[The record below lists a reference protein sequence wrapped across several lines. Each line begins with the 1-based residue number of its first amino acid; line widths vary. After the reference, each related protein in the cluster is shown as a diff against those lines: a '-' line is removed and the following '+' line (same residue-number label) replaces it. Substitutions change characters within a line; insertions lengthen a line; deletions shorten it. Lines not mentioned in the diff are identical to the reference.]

1 VKIVRANKIT
11 QMASGIGDAFVELI
25 IAAVVISVL
34 AGLSLVNGSDFVN
47 SVVDKVQDG
56 MLQIIGIIVLTL
68 LLAALALVR
77 RG

>member
-1 VKIVRANKIT
+1 MANKIT

-34 AGLSLVNGSDFVN
+34 AGLSLVNGSSFVE
-47 SVVDKVQDG
+47 SVVTKIQDG

>member
-1 VKIVRANKIT
+1 VKIVMANKIT

>member
-1 VKIVRANKIT
+1 MANKIT

>member
-1 VKIVRANKIT
+1 MKIVMANKIT

>member
-1 VKIVRANKIT
+1 MANKIT

-34 AGLSLVNGSDFVN
+34 AGLSLVNGSTFVTN
-47 SVVDKVQDG
+47 VVDKVESG
-56 MLQIIGIIVLTL
+56 MLQIVGIVVLTL

-77 RG
+77 RR

>member
-1 VKIVRANKIT
+1 LVIMANKIT

-34 AGLSLVNGSDFVN
+34 AGLSLVNGSSFVE
-47 SVVDKVQDG
+47 SVVTKIQDG

>member
-1 VKIVRANKIT
+1 MANKIT

-34 AGLSLVNGSDFVN
+34 AGLSLVNGSTFVTN
-47 SVVDKVQDG
+47 VVDKVEDG
-56 MLQIIGIIVLTL
+56 MLQIVGIVVLTL

>member
-1 VKIVRANKIT
+1 MANKIT

-34 AGLSLVNGSDFVN
+34 AGLSLVNSSSFVDN
-47 SVVDKVQDG
+47 VVAKVQDG

>member
-1 VKIVRANKIT
+1 MANKIT
-11 QMASGIGDAFVELI
+11 KMASGIGDAFVELI

-34 AGLSLVNGSDFVN
+34 AGLSLVNGSSFVDN
-47 SVVDKVQDG
+47 VVTKVQDG